1 MSRLPESGPLPRPR
15 NPAEAREVL
24 KSQAFPAPDVQRIRL
39 EGQEFTSL
47 CPRTGQPDF
56 GRVEIEYEP
65 HERCIESKSL
75 KYYLWSFR
83 DEGAFCET
91 LAARIAEDL
100 VFAIAPLWVLVRV
113 HQSVRGGIAL
123 MAEAER
129 RSRT

>member
-1 MSRLPESGPLPRPR
+1 MTSLPKSGPLPRPKS
-15 NPAEAREVL
+15 PDEAREVL
-24 KSQAFPAPDVQRIRL
+24 KAEAFPAPDVQRVRL
-39 EGQEFTSL
+39 EGQEFTAL

-65 HERCIESKSL
+65 DERCIESKAL
-75 KYYLWSFR
+75 KYYLWSYR

-91 LAARIAEDL
+91 LAARIADD
-100 VFAIAPLWVLVRV
+100 VVYAVAPHWVVVRV

-129 RSRT
+129 RTRT